1 MLIDLHHLL
10 LAVGLTLPR
19 TAVVLAILPGFGAG
33 TLGVMLRA
41 AVAFGL
47 SLPAMLPTYHFVRE
61 HHAGVMLL
69 TFLGIKEALVGL
81 LLGLVMSV
89 PMWAL
94 QSVGSIVDMQR
105 SPILVQSGNVSVD
118 RDASTLG
125 ALMLQA
131 MLVVMIQAGL
141 LAALAR
147 VVLDSYAAWPVGS
160 MTPPFGDVP
169 QAELVRHFSE
179 LMWHIV
185 VYGAPMILPLLL
197 IDLGMA
203 VIGAFA
209 PNLQVSF
216 AASPIKSLA
225 GLFMLLVYWSTL
237 SHYVGGDFARA
248 LDLIPSLLGDATG
261 GGAGS

>member
-10 LAVGLTLPR
+10 LAVALTLPR

-47 SLPAMLPTYHFVRE
+47 SLPAMLPTFYFVRE

-69 TFLGIKEALVGL
+69 TLLGVKEALVGL
-81 LLGLVMSV
+81 VLGLLLAA

-105 SPILVQSGNVSVD
+105 SPIQIQNGNASID
-118 RDASTLG
+118 RDASALG
-125 ALMLQA
+125 GLILQA
-131 MLVVMIQAGL
+131 MVVVMIHAGL

-147 VVLDSYAAWPVGS
+147 VVLGSYAAWPVGS
-160 MTPPFGDVP
+160 LGPPFGSVP
-169 QAELVRHFSE
+169 QAVLIARFSE
-179 LMWHIV
+179 LLWHIV
-185 VYGAPMILPLLL
+185 VYGAPIILPLLL

-225 GLFMLLVYWSTL
+225 GMFVLLVYWSTL
-237 SHYVGGDFARA
+237 SHYASGDFARA
-248 LDLIPSLLGDATG
+248 LDLIPMLLE
-261 GGAGS
+261 GGAP

>member
-10 LAVGLTLPR
+10 LAVALTLPR

-41 AVAFGL
+41 AVAFGM
-47 SLPAMLPTYHFVRE
+47 SLPAMLPAYHFVRD

-69 TFLGIKEALVGL
+69 TALGIKEALI
-81 LLGLVMSV
+81 GLVLGILLAA

-105 SPILVQSGNVSVD
+105 SPIQIQNGNASID
-118 RDASTLG
+118 RDASALG
-125 ALMLQA
+125 GLILQA
-131 MLVVMIQAGL
+131 MVVMMIHAGL

-160 MTPPFGDVP
+160 LGPPFGDVP
-169 QAELVRHFSE
+169 QAVLVNRFAE

-185 VYGAPMILPLLL
+185 VYGAPIILVLVL

-225 GLFMLLVYWSTL
+225 GMFVLLVYWSTL
-237 SHYVGGDFARA
+237 SHYASGDFARA
-248 LDLIPSLLGDATG
+248 LDLIPSLL
-261 GGAGS
+261 AGSTGR

>member
-10 LAVGLTLPR
+10 LAIALTLPR

-47 SLPAMLPTYHFVRE
+47 TLPALLPAWQFVRE
-61 HHAGVMLL
+61 HHAGVMLMTL
-69 TFLGIKEALVGL
+69 LGLKEALI
-81 LLGLVMSV
+81 GLVLGVLLSA

-105 SPILVQSGNVSVD
+105 SPIQIQNGNASID
-118 RDASTLG
+118 RDASALG
-125 ALMLQA
+125 GLMLQA
-131 MLVVMIQAGL
+131 MVVVMIQAGL
-141 LAALAR
+141 LSALAR
-147 VVLDSYAAWPVGS
+147 VLLESYAAWPVGS
-160 MTPPFGDVP
+160 LAPPFGAVP
-169 QAELVRHFSE
+169 QQVLLARFAD
-179 LMWHIV
+179 LMWTIV
-185 VYGAPMILPLLL
+185 VYGAPMVLPLLL

-216 AASPIKSLA
+216 ASAPVKSLA
-225 GLFMLLVYWSTL
+225 GLFVLLVYWSTL
-237 SHYVGGDFARA
+237 AHHASGDFARA
-248 LDLIPSLLGDATG
+248 VDLIPALL
-261 GGAGS
+261 AGST